1 MTDGPIEGKTKPVV
15 LGGIERGMHGLYI
28 FRVKCRTK
36 DEIKRVKDIF
46 RIRLMEKEIK
56 VRVETGWCEKN
67 E

>member
-1 MTDGPIEGKTKPVV
+1 MTDGQIEEKTQPVV

-28 FRVKCRTK
+28 FRVKCRKK
-36 DEIKRVKDIF
+36 DDIKIVKDIL
-46 RIRLMEKEIK
+46 RRRLMEKEMK